1 MRTVLQ
7 VPMTSTL
14 RTNALKTAK
23 KSGFSSLQEV
33 VRLFLTKFAANHL
46 TVSIQENTIP
56 LSPQAEKR
64 YIKMDQDFK
73 NNKNVYTAKDV
84 NDLIKQLNAS

>member
-1 MRTVLQ
+1 
-7 VPMTSTL
+7 MTSTL
-14 RTNALKTAK
+14 RANALKTAK

-33 VRLFLTKFAANHL
+33 IRLFLTKFAANHL
-46 TVSIQENTIP
+46 TVSIQETTIP

-64 YIKMDQDFK
+64 YMKIDQDFK
-73 NNKNVYTAKDV
+73 NNKNVYTAKDI